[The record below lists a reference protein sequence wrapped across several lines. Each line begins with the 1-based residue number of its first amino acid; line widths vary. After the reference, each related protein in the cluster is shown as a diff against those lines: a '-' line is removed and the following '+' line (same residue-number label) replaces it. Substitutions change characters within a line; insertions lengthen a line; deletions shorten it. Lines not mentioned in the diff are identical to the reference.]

1 MPAVAPSALPAP
13 SLRPRHP
20 AGVTLCEVADSAGVA
35 QGWAADAVADL
46 RITGITLRA
55 QDVRPGDLFAALPGS
70 RVHGSRYAAEAVR
83 AGAAAVLTDPAGAA
97 AIDDTLGR
105 SADGDN
111 GRQSRPGPDPKPDR
125 TPESTPVLVVDH
137 PRAVLGS
144 VAARIYGDPSR
155 HLGVVGV
162 TGTAG
167 KTTTCYLLEA
177 ALAADGSTTGLIGT
191 VETRIDGEVA
201 PSALTTPEAPDLQAL
216 FAVMVERGVRV
227 VAMEVSS
234 HSLSMGRVAGTSY
247 AVGAFSNLSQD
258 HLDFHHD
265 MEDYFAAKSM
275 LFDGRAARHVIMID
289 DVWGRRLA
297 ADHPDALTVS
307 STDQSTDQS
316 TDRPADWSVL
326 GVEQRSGGV
335 QQVTLQGPGAR
346 QVTLDLALPGV
357 FNVANAALAL
367 ACVDALGRDVGQAAK
382 AMAGIAVPGRMERV
396 SAGQDYL
403 AVVDYAHKPAAL
415 AAVLDAISEGLTG
428 RLIVVIGAG
437 GARDPG
443 KRPMMGAETAGRA
456 DLVIVTDDNPRSEDP
471 AEIRRQV
478 LDGARGVAGTRP
490 VQILEIGDRRAAIRA
505 AVAAARR
512 GDAVVIAGK
521 GHEQGQDVGGVIHPF
536 SDRLELTDAITAAL
550 RADPGADQTA
560 DETDATAVRG
570 GAARVSGV
578 RGSDARG
585 SAARDSGVRDSG
597 GPAAGQD
604 AGA

>member
-1 MPAVAPSALPAP
+1 LPAVTPSAPPAS

-20 AGVTLCEVADSAGVA
+20 VGVTLGEVADCAG
-35 QGWAADAVADL
+35 AAAGSVGPVSGGLTGGAVDGVSGAVADL
-46 RITGITLRA
+46 RITGVTLRA

-70 RVHGSRYAAEAVR
+70 RVHGSRYAEDAVR
-83 AGAAAVLTDPAGAA
+83 AGAVAVLTDPEGAA
-97 AIDDTLGR
+97 VIEETRRGR
-105 SADGDN
+105 PN
-111 GRQSRPGPDPKPDR
+111 GEPGQATHDA
-125 TPESTPVLVVDH
+125 PVLVVDR

-144 VAARIYGDPSR
+144 VASTVYGDPSR

-216 FAVMVERGVRV
+216 FAVMLERGVRV

-234 HSLSMGRVAGTSY
+234 HALSLGRVAGTSY

-275 LFDGRAARHVIMID
+275 LFDGRAARHVIMVD

-297 ADHPDALTVS
+297 TAHPDALTVS
-307 STDQSTDQS
+307 CRGQRTDQ
-316 TDRPADWSVL
+316 PADWSVL
-326 GVEQRSGGV
+326 AAEQLTGGV
-335 QQVTLQGPGAR
+335 QHVTLQGPGGR
-346 QVTLDLALPGV
+346 QVTLDLALPGA

-367 ACVDALGRDVGQAAK
+367 ACVDALGRDVEQAAK
-382 AMAGIAVPGRMERV
+382 AMATVAVPGRMERV
-396 SAGQDYL
+396 VAGQDYL

-443 KRPMMGAETAGRA
+443 KRPMMGAETARRA

-478 LDGARGVAGTRP
+478 LDGARRVAASPRADARP
-490 VQILEIGDRRAAIRA
+490 VQIQEIGDRRAAIRA
-505 AVAAARR
+505 AVAAART

-536 SDRLELTDAITAAL
+536 SDRQELTAAITAAL
-550 RADPGADQTA
+550 G
-560 DETDATAVRG
+560 
-570 GAARVSGV
+570 
-578 RGSDARG
+578 
-585 SAARDSGVRDSG
+585 
-597 GPAAGQD
+597 

>member
-1 MPAVAPSALPAP
+1 MSGAVLGRGSA
-13 SLRPRHP
+13 
-20 AGVTLCEVADSAGVA
+20 
-35 QGWAADAVADL
+35 AVADL

-70 RVHGSRYAAEAVR
+70 RVHGSRYAGDAVR
-83 AGAAAVLTDPAGAA
+83 AGAVVVLTDPEGAA
-97 AIDDTLGR
+97 VIEQMLG
-105 SADGDN
+105 
-111 GRQSRPGPDPKPDR
+111 GRPDSEPGQP
-125 TPESTPVLVVDH
+125 TQYAPERTPVLVVDH

-144 VAARIYGDPSR
+144 VAATVYGDPSR

-191 VETRIDGEVA
+191 VETRINGEVA

-216 FAVMVERGVRV
+216 FAVMLERGVRV

-234 HSLSMGRVAGTSY
+234 HALSLGRVAGTSY

-275 LFDGRAARHVIMID
+275 LFDGRAARHVIMVD

-297 ADHPDALTVS
+297 AAHPDALTVS
-307 STDQSTDQS
+307 STDQ
-316 TDRPADWSVL
+316 PADWSVL
-326 GVEQRSGGV
+326 DVQQRFGGV
-335 QQVTLQGPGAR
+335 QRVTLRGPGAR
-346 QVTLDLALPGV
+346 QVTLDLALPGA

-367 ACVDALGRDVGQAAK
+367 ACVDALGRDVQQAAT
-382 AMAGIAVPGRMERV
+382 AMATIAVPGRMERV
-396 SAGQDYL
+396 VAGQDYL

-443 KRPMMGAETAGRA
+443 KRPMMGAETALRA

-478 LDGARGVAGTRP
+478 LDGARRVAGARQ
-490 VQILEIGDRRAAIRA
+490 VHIEEIGDRRSAIRA
-505 AVAAARR
+505 AVAAARS

-536 SDRLELTDAITAAL
+536 SDRQELTAAITAAL
-550 RADPGADQTA
+550 GARA
-560 DETDATAVRG
+560 
-570 GAARVSGV
+570 
-578 RGSDARG
+578 
-585 SAARDSGVRDSG
+585 
-597 GPAAGQD
+597 
-604 AGA
+604 

>member
-1 MPAVAPSALPAP
+1 LPAVAPSALPAS

-20 AGVTLCEVADSAGVA
+20 VGVTLGEVADCAGAAAGSAAGTGLGAVPGTVSGA
-35 QGWAADAVADL
+35 VSGAAADL

-55 QDVRPGDLFAALPGS
+55 QDVRAGDLFAALPGS
-70 RVHGSRYAAEAVR
+70 RVHGSRYAADAVR
-83 AGAAAVLTDPAGAA
+83 AGAVAVLTDPAGAA
-97 AIDDTLGR
+97 VIQETLGGPPD
-105 SADGDN
+105 SET
-111 GRQSRPGPDPKPDR
+111 GRTTQDP
-125 TPESTPVLVVDH
+125 PEDAPVLVVDH

-144 VAARIYGDPSR
+144 VAATIYGDPSR

-191 VETRIDGEVA
+191 VETRIGGEVA

-216 FAVMVERGVRV
+216 FALMLERGVRA

-234 HSLSMGRVAGTSY
+234 HALSLGRVAGTSY

-275 LFDGRAARHVIMID
+275 LFDGRAARHVIMVD

-297 ADHPDALTVS
+297 AAHPDALTVS
-307 STDQSTDQS
+307 STDSG
-316 TDRPADWSVL
+316 TDRAADWSVL
-326 GVEQRSGGV
+326 DVEQRAGGV
-335 QQVTLQGPGAR
+335 QHVTLQGPGGR
-346 QVTLDLALPGV
+346 QVTLDLALPGA

-367 ACVDALGRDVGQAAK
+367 ACVDALGRDVQRAAK
-382 AMAGIAVPGRMERV
+382 AMASIAVPGRMERV
-396 SAGQDYL
+396 VAGQDYL

-443 KRPMMGAETAGRA
+443 KRPMMGAETARRA
-456 DLVIVTDDNPRSEDP
+456 DLMIVTDDNPRSEDP
-471 AEIRRQV
+471 GEIRRQV
-478 LDGARGVAGTRP
+478 LDGARRFAEARH
-490 VQILEIGDRRAAIRA
+490 VQIREIGDRRVAIRA
-505 AVAAARR
+505 AVAAARS

-536 SDRLELTDAITAAL
+536 SDRQELTAAITAAL
-550 RADPGADQTA
+550 GARA
-560 DETDATAVRG
+560 
-570 GAARVSGV
+570 
-578 RGSDARG
+578 
-585 SAARDSGVRDSG
+585 
-597 GPAAGQD
+597 
-604 AGA
+604 

>member
-1 MPAVAPSALPAP
+1 LPAVTPSAPPAS

-20 AGVTLCEVADSAGVA
+20 VGVTLGQVADCAGAGIGSAGPVPAGPASAGPASAGPASGGVA
-35 QGWAADAVADL
+35 DGGSGAVADL
-46 RITGITLRA
+46 RITGVTLRA

-70 RVHGSRYAAEAVR
+70 RVHGSRFAADAVR
-83 AGAAAVLTDPAGAA
+83 AGAVAVLTDPEGAA
-97 AIDDTLGR
+97 VIAETRD
-105 SADGDN
+105 SE
-111 GRQSRPGPDPKPDR
+111 PGKATQDA
-125 TPESTPVLVVDH
+125 PVLVVDH
-137 PRAVLGS
+137 PRAVLGP
-144 VAARIYGDPSR
+144 VAATVYGDPSR

-216 FAVMVERGVRV
+216 FAVMLERGVRV

-234 HSLSMGRVAGTSY
+234 HALSLGRVAGTSY

-258 HLDFHHD
+258 HLDFHQD
-265 MEDYFAAKSM
+265 MEDYFAAKSL
-275 LFDGRAARHVIMID
+275 LFDGRAARHVIMVD

-297 ADHPDALTVS
+297 AAHPDALTVS
-307 STDQSTDQS
+307 STASHPDQ
-316 TDRPADWSVL
+316 PADWSVL
-326 GVEQRSGGV
+326 ALEQRNGGV
-335 QQVTLQGPGAR
+335 QHVTLEGPGGR
-346 QVTLDLALPGV
+346 QVTLDLALPGA

-367 ACVDALGRDVGQAAK
+367 ACVDALGRDVEQAAK
-382 AMAGIAVPGRMERV
+382 AMATIAVPGRMERV
-396 SAGQDYL
+396 MAGQDYL

-415 AAVLDAISEGLTG
+415 AAVLDAISEGLAG

-437 GARDPG
+437 GARDAG
-443 KRPMMGAETAGRA
+443 KRPMMGEETARRA

-478 LDGARGVAGTRP
+478 LDGARRVADRQAAAGRP
-490 VQILEIGDRRAAIRA
+490 VQIRGIGDRRAAIRA
-505 AVAAARR
+505 AVAAARS

-536 SDRLELTDAITAAL
+536 SDRQELTAAITAAL
-550 RADPGADQTA
+550 G
-560 DETDATAVRG
+560 
-570 GAARVSGV
+570 
-578 RGSDARG
+578 
-585 SAARDSGVRDSG
+585 
-597 GPAAGQD
+597 

>member
-1 MPAVAPSALPAP
+1 LPAVTPSALPAS

-20 AGVTLCEVADSAGVA
+20 VGVRLGEVADCAGAAAGSVSGQLSGAVSALS
-35 QGWAADAVADL
+35 DL

-70 RVHGSRYAAEAVR
+70 RVHGSRYAADAVR
-83 AGAAAVLTDPAGAA
+83 AGAVAVLTDPAGAA
-97 AIDDTLGR
+97 VIQETLGGPPD
-105 SADGDN
+105 SET
-111 GRQSRPGPDPKPDR
+111 GRTTQDPPKD
-125 TPESTPVLVVDH
+125 TPVLVVDH

-144 VAARIYGDPSR
+144 VAATVYGDPSR

-216 FAVMVERGVRV
+216 FAVMLERGVRV

-234 HSLSMGRVAGTSY
+234 HALSLGRVAGTSY

-265 MEDYFAAKSM
+265 MEDYFAAKSL
-275 LFDGRAARHVIMID
+275 LFDGRAARHVIMVD

-297 ADHPDALTVS
+297 AAHPDALTVS
-307 STDQSTDQS
+307 STDRATDHP
-316 TDRPADWSVL
+316 TDPPADWSVL
-326 GVEQRSGGV
+326 DVEQRARGV
-335 QQVTLQGPGAR
+335 QHVTLQGPGGR
-346 QVTLDLALPGV
+346 QVTLDLALPGA

-367 ACVDALGRDVGQAAK
+367 ACVDALGRDVQRAAK
-382 AMAGIAVPGRMERV
+382 AMASIAVPGRMERV
-396 SAGQDYL
+396 VAGQDYL

-443 KRPMMGAETAGRA
+443 KRPMMGAETARRA
-456 DLVIVTDDNPRSEDP
+456 DLVIVTDDNPRSEDA

-478 LDGARGVAGTRP
+478 LDGAHRFAEARH
-490 VQILEIGDRRAAIRA
+490 VQIREIGDRRAAIRA
-505 AVAAARR
+505 AVAAARS

-536 SDRLELTDAITAAL
+536 SDRQELTAAITAAL
-550 RADPGADQTA
+550 GARA
-560 DETDATAVRG
+560 
-570 GAARVSGV
+570 
-578 RGSDARG
+578 
-585 SAARDSGVRDSG
+585 
-597 GPAAGQD
+597 
-604 AGA
+604 

>member
-1 MPAVAPSALPAP
+1 MAPSALPAS

-20 AGVTLCEVADSAGVA
+20 VGVTLGLVAECAGTA
-35 QGWAADAVADL
+35 AGAAADLTV
-46 RITGITLRA
+46 TGITLRA

-70 RVHGSRYAAEAVR
+70 RVHGSSYAADAVR
-83 AGAAAVLTDPAGAA
+83 AGAVAVLTDPAGAA
-97 AIDDTLGR
+97 ALGSGLDR
-105 SADGDN
+105 PAD
-111 GRQSRPGPDPKPDR
+111 RQPTADRPADR
-125 TPESTPVLVVDH
+125 QPRADRPADRQPPADQPTAGTARLAPVLVVDQ

-144 VAARIYGDPSR
+144 VAAAIYGDPSR
-155 HLGVVGV
+155 HLAVVGV

-191 VETRIDGEVA
+191 VETRIGGEVA

-216 FAVMVERGVRV
+216 FAAMVERGVRV

-234 HSLSMGRVAGTSY
+234 HALSLGRVAGTSY

-265 MEDYFAAKSM
+265 MDEYFAAKSM
-275 LFDGRAARHVIMID
+275 LFDGRAARHVIMVD
-289 DVWGRRLA
+289 DVWGERLA
-297 ADHPDALTVS
+297 AAHPEALTVS
-307 STDQSTDQS
+307 AV
-316 TDRPADWSVL
+316 DRPADWSVR
-326 GVEQRSGGV
+326 GVVQRAGGV
-335 QQVTLQGPGAR
+335 QHVMLLGPGGR
-346 QVTLDLALPGV
+346 KVSLELALPGG

-367 ACVDALGRDVGQAAK
+367 ACVDALGRDVEQAAR
-382 AMAGIAVPGRMERV
+382 ALATVAVPGRMERV
-396 SAGQDYL
+396 SVGQDFL

-415 AAVLDAISEGLTG
+415 AAVLAAISQSLTG

-443 KRPMMGAETAGRA
+443 KRPMMGAETARRA

-478 LDGARGVAGTRP
+478 LDGAREVANSSGRA
-490 VQILEIGDRRAAIRA
+490 VQVVEIADRREAIRA
-505 AVAAARR
+505 AVQAARS

-521 GHEQGQDVGGVIHPF
+521 GHEQGQDVDGVVHPF
-536 SDRLELTDAITAAL
+536 SDRTELRAALTAAL
-550 RADPGADQTA
+550 TEAPR
-560 DETDATAVRG
+560 
-570 GAARVSGV
+570 
-578 RGSDARG
+578 
-585 SAARDSGVRDSG
+585 
-597 GPAAGQD
+597 GPAAGGSTSAEQG